1 MIKINLI
8 KKMEEKRMKKFM
20 STLSLVF
27 AIVMVMTSMV
37 VPASASTTTSEET
50 VKIVFYKPDNWGDN
64 ISIHLWNAKS
74 YDTSW
79 PGVKMEKSSNGI
91 YTYQNKNLT
100 SCNFVITDGNNQT
113 SNLYC
118 NGYVGVKDNKVFAKS
133 DNTIDIYF
141 KKPSNWS
148 SNIRCYYYTDDYGV
162 VSFMD
167 WPGVAMKNN
176 HSDDDYYL
184 YVRGYKNLKVIF
196 TDGNN
201 QYPSSGESGI
211 SVSASQ
217 ELIFEKNKYTVT
229 NHKYMDFYT
238 PSSSANVNKDFHI
251 YVTFTESSHDN
262 VYFKDENDNVINP
275 TSEVTTRKNG
285 KYFTDYTVKF
295 SKEGS
300 YKLTPCYIYHS
311 GEVQVRDNILN
322 VNVFSENYYGG
333 SYLISDT
340 DVNLGDTFTIKQYVP
355 AKMNYYY
362 YDSEGNEL
370 TPVSYDY
377 KYEST
382 GTYAYI
388 TFRTTKLGLNQKFTC
403 KASHAYAPYGRMDVN
418 QEIAINVWKNI

>member
-1 MIKINLI
+1 MDSSYFTPIFSLWRIATCFWFNGWERAGRYIPFTPVILATSLNS
-8 KKMEEKRMKKFM
+8 
-20 STLSLVF
+20 STGIGF
-27 AIVMVMTSMV
+27 T
-37 VPASASTTTSEET
+37 
-50 VKIVFYKPDNWGDN
+50 K
-64 ISIHLWNAKS
+64 NA
-74 YDTSW
+74 
-79 PGVKMEKSSNGI
+79 G
-91 YTYQNKNLT
+91 
-100 SCNFVITDGNNQT
+100 
-113 SNLYC
+113 
-118 NGYVGVKDNKVFAKS
+118 
-133 DNTIDIYF
+133 
-141 KKPSNWS
+141 
-148 SNIRCYYYTDDYGV
+148 
-162 VSFMD
+162 
-167 WPGVAMKNN
+167 
-176 HSDDDYYL
+176 
-184 YVRGYKNLKVIF
+184 
-196 TDGNN
+196 
-201 QYPSSGESGI
+201 
-211 SVSASQ
+211 
-217 ELIFEKNKYTVT
+217 
-229 NHKYMDFYT
+229 T

-355 AKMNYYY
+355 AKMHYYY

>member
-1 MIKINLI
+1 
-8 KKMEEKRMKKFM
+8 
-20 STLSLVF
+20 
-27 AIVMVMTSMV
+27 
-37 VPASASTTTSEET
+37 
-50 VKIVFYKPDNWGDN
+50 
-64 ISIHLWNAKS
+64 
-74 YDTSW
+74 
-79 PGVKMEKSSNGI
+79 
-91 YTYQNKNLT
+91 
-100 SCNFVITDGNNQT
+100 
-113 SNLYC
+113 
-118 NGYVGVKDNKVFAKS
+118 
-133 DNTIDIYF
+133 
-141 KKPSNWS
+141 
-148 SNIRCYYYTDDYGV
+148 
-162 VSFMD
+162 MD

-184 YVRGYKNLKVIF
+184 YVTGYKNLKVIF

-251 YVTFTESSHDN
+251 YVTFTESSHNN

-355 AKMNYYY
+355 AKMHYYY

>member
-1 MIKINLI
+1 
-8 KKMEEKRMKKFM
+8 
-20 STLSLVF
+20 
-27 AIVMVMTSMV
+27 
-37 VPASASTTTSEET
+37 
-50 VKIVFYKPDNWGDN
+50 
-64 ISIHLWNAKS
+64 
-74 YDTSW
+74 
-79 PGVKMEKSSNGI
+79 
-91 YTYQNKNLT
+91 
-100 SCNFVITDGNNQT
+100 
-113 SNLYC
+113 
-118 NGYVGVKDNKVFAKS
+118 
-133 DNTIDIYF
+133 
-141 KKPSNWS
+141 
-148 SNIRCYYYTDDYGV
+148 
-162 VSFMD
+162 
-167 WPGVAMKNN
+167 
-176 HSDDDYYL
+176 
-184 YVRGYKNLKVIF
+184 
-196 TDGNN
+196 
-201 QYPSSGESGI
+201 
-211 SVSASQ
+211 
-217 ELIFEKNKYTVT
+217 
-229 NHKYMDFYT
+229 MDFYT

-251 YVTFTESSHDN
+251 YVKFTESSHDN

-355 AKMNYYY
+355 AKMHYYY

-403 KASHAYAPYGRMDVN
+403 KASHAYAPYGRMNVN
-418 QEIAINVWKNI
+418 QEIAINIWKNI